1 MRVAVSSPL
10 TLQLTTKVVRFREK
24 KIYGTKERISLMAT
38 VDYKLIKV
46 TCRLY
51 SSVTEPAPNGSIW
64 RVIDS
69 PHTDYHN
76 EHYNDHLRRTWPPIK
91 WKDKLNVHVP
101 RISKAHTFFAQR
113 AAEPGG
119 SKASWPSVKDTTIH
133 WRFRRQCGQRR
144 IATSRP
150 KSEERGQSSSE
161 EATQHA
167 SRGHGS
173 QTAKSFHACRAHIWS
188 PFRLERL
195 ASNPTESREKKKNS
209 LPAV

>member
-1 MRVAVSSPL
+1 MRVSVSSPL

-51 SSVTEPAPNGSIW
+51 SSVTEPAPNDSIW

-69 PHTDYHN
+69 PHTGYHN
-76 EHYNDHLRRTWPPIK
+76 EHYNDHQRRTWPPIK

-161 EATQHA
+161 EVASASDATCVK
-167 SRGHGS
+167 GTG
-173 QTAKSFHACRAHIWS
+173 
-188 PFRLERL
+188 
-195 ASNPTESREKKKNS
+195 
-209 LPAV
+209 